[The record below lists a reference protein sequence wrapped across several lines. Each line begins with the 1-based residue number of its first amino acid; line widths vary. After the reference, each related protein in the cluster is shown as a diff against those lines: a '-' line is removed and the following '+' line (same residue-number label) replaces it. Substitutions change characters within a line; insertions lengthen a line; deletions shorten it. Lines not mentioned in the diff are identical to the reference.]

1 MGNSKN
7 SCVFI
12 FAILLKSWKFDA
24 HEIYMFYSIH
34 TMCVNFNVLLL
45 FISLMF
51 IFEDLQS
58 DTIHTVTQNIKRH
71 GMEECAFGVKI

>member
-1 MGNSKN
+1 
-7 SCVFI
+7 
-12 FAILLKSWKFDA
+12 
-24 HEIYMFYSIH
+24 MFYSIH